1 MNIFIYAVL
10 VFLTLRFS
18 VTLFNFISN
27 PKLGDYRRKF
37 SEKVKV
43 VIRSH
48 PDQQVVNR
56 LLDSIGKQDYEHLE
70 VVMSDEPFDV
80 SDSSY
85 ILVIDPNISIQK
97 GFINSLVYR
106 TRIFNLSML
115 SIIPT
120 QQNKG
125 LLPGC
130 LFPVSDFVLLNL
142 FPLRAVRLINHPVFS
157 AAHESCLFFEAGVY
171 HRLQLHQQV
180 TDPAIAV
187 TDVVKMLKQEQLK
200 VDVLLGNKLVNVQH
214 RADAAEFGLF
224 SKRLML
230 SFSNYTFVA
239 MIYVLLVVVGPAVL
253 LLRFAPVFYILP
265 FGLIFLSR
273 IMISFMT
280 SQNPVL
286 SLILHPLQMIGLTFT
301 SLTAFF
307 GNLFTAGRQKK

>member
-37 SEKVKV
+37 SEKVTI
-43 VIRSH
+43 VIRIH
-48 PDQQVVNR
+48 PDQEAVQ
-56 LLDSIGKQDYEHLE
+56 LLDSISKQDYEHLE
-70 VVMSDEPFDV
+70 VVMSDELPDV

-85 ILVIDPNISIQK
+85 VLVLDPNTSIQN
-97 GFINSLVYR
+97 GLINSLVYR
-106 TRIFNLSML
+106 ARIFNLSML

-125 LLPGC
+125 FLPDC
-130 LFPVSDFVLLNL
+130 LFPVADFVLLNL
-142 FPLRAVRLINHPVFS
+142 FPLRAVRLINHPIFS

-171 HRLQLHQQV
+171 RKLKLHQQV
-180 TDPAIAV
+180 TDSAIAV
-187 TDVVKMLKQEQLK
+187 TDVVKALKQEQLK
-200 VDVLLGNKLVNVQH
+200 VDVLLGNRLVNIQH

-230 SFSNYTFVA
+230 SFSNYAFVA
-239 MIYVLLVVVGPAVL
+239 LIYVLLVVAGPALL

-280 SQNPVL
+280 AQNPVL

-301 SLTAFF
+301 VLSAFF
-307 GNLFTAGRQKK
+307 KGLFTAGRQKK